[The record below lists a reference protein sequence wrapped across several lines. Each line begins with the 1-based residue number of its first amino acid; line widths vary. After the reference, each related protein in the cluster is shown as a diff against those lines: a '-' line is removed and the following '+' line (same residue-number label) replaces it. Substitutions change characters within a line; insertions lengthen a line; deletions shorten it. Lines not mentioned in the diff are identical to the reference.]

1 MRVLLRWFWTVFLNV
16 PFVDRSNWSAYFF
29 SSVARAKRNSMTF
42 REEKTGKNHFTNVIQ
57 ELAGRTQKTITWK
70 SVPEAIKNCSS
81 RFFTANLFLKI
92 FAAFFSRENDT
103 MTVVA
108 AARMAAVTVAMGYIE
123 KHETFLQKFLRNLS
137 FFAVCLERF
146 ACNVCERERAHAL
159 YNCCANYNFIKFVNL
174 RFAVKT
180 KVINFSLCILSF
192 WLYSFEMKTTLSTE
206 TYLFAGVFRVLL

>member
-1 MRVLLRWFWTVFLNV
+1 MRVLLRWIWTVFLNV
-16 PFVDRSNWSAYFF
+16 PFVDRSSWSAYFF
-29 SSVARAKRNSMTF
+29 SSVAGAKRNSMTF

-57 ELAGRTQKTITWK
+57 ELAERTQKTITWK

-92 FAAFFSRENDT
+92 VAAFFSRENDT

-146 ACNVCERERAHAL
+146 ACNVCERERCVSSRAHS
-159 YNCCANYNFIKFVNL
+159 CPI
-174 RFAVKT
+174 
-180 KVINFSLCILSF
+180 
-192 WLYSFEMKTTLSTE
+192 
-206 TYLFAGVFRVLL
+206 

>member
-1 MRVLLRWFWTVFLNV
+1 M
-16 PFVDRSNWSAYFF
+16 
-29 SSVARAKRNSMTF
+29 
-42 REEKTGKNHFTNVIQ
+42 
-57 ELAGRTQKTITWK
+57 
-70 SVPEAIKNCSS
+70 PEAIKNCSS

-92 FAAFFSRENDT
+92 FVAFFSRENDT

-108 AARMAAVTVAMGYIE
+108 ATRMAAVTVAMGYIE